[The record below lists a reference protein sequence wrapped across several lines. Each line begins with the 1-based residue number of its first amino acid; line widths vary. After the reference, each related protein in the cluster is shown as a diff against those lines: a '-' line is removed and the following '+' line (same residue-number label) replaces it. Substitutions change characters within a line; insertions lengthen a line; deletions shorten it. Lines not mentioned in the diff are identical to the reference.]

1 MDFFDYL
8 YLFGGLSL
16 FLFGMKFLSS
26 EIQSR
31 ADERLKNTILS
42 VSNNKYKGFIF
53 GVLSTALIQSS
64 SAITAMITDFA
75 GAGLLPVE
83 NTVGIIIG
91 SNIGTTVTAWLIGA
105 AGINASIPFFS
116 FLKPAAIASL
126 FSIIGIIFCSTG
138 IKNDRRKN
146 TGSILFGFSMI
157 MYGLYFMSESA
168 QGLKNEE
175 WAMSLFSSL
184 SSPLAGFAAGAAVTA
199 LVQSSS
205 VSVGILQAVSVTGA
219 FDLYSCVPII
229 LGQNVGACS
238 SALIASVSNGRE
250 SKATAMIHL
259 YFNVFSSFLFYVLLR
274 VLLHFFD
281 IDIFYSD
288 ADGINIAF
296 IHTLFNVFAAAVML
310 PLSSPL
316 QKAAVKSVK
325 MY

>member
-16 FLFGMKFLSS
+16 FLFGMKYLSS

-31 ADERLKNTILS
+31 ADKRLKNTLLN
-42 VSNNKYKGFIF
+42 VSENKYKGFLF
-53 GVLSTALIQSS
+53 GVISTALIQSS
-64 SAITAMITDFA
+64 SAITAMMTDFA

-105 AGINASIPFFS
+105 AGINASIPFFT
-116 FLKPAAIASL
+116 FLKPAALASL
-126 FSIIGIIFCSTG
+126 FAIIGIIFYNTG
-138 IKNDRRKN
+138 IKNERRKN
-146 TGSILFGFSMI
+146 TGYILFGFSMI

-205 VSVGILQAVSVTGA
+205 VSVGILQAVSVTGV
-219 FDLYSCVPII
+219 FSLYSCVPII

-238 SALIASVSNGRE
+238 SALLASVSNSRE
-250 SKATAMIHL
+250 SKAAAMIHL
-259 YFNVFSSFLFYVLLR
+259 YFNIFSSVLFYVLLR

-281 IDIFYSD
+281 IDIFYRD
-288 ADGINIAF
+288 ADGINIAL

-325 MY
+325 RC